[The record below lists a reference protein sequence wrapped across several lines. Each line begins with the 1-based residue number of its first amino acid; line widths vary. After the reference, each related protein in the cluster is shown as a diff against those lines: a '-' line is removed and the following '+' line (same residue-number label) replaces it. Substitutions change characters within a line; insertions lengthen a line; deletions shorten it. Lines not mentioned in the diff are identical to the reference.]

1 MNLLHIINKNMKNI
15 AIVAGGNSSEYEISL
30 KSASQIMSAV
40 DRQKFNPFLV
50 IIKGSKWIVKQEHK
64 HEIDI
69 DKNDF
74 SFTENGS
81 KTNFDCAYVTIHG
94 TPGEDGKLQGYFEM
108 IRLPYSTCDVL
119 TSALSFNK
127 FACKSYLATAG
138 ICMPK
143 GIQILKGEKIDAD
156 DVIKNL
162 GLPVFVKPNEG
173 GSSFGISKVKSA
185 NDLQTAVDE
194 AFEED
199 KSVIV
204 EEFIEGRELTCG
216 MIKIGETTMLFPVTE
231 IITQNDFFDYDA
243 KYNGQSQ
250 EITPAKISEEAT
262 HLVHDISSLI
272 YNKMRCKGLVRIDYI
287 YSRGKLYF
295 LEINIAPGMTAQSLV
310 PQQIQAAGETLTN
323 VITMQI
329 EDLLGNNSAKIY

>member
-1 MNLLHIINKNMKNI
+1 MKNI
-15 AIVAGGNSSEYEISL
+15 AIVAGGNSSEHEISL
-30 KSASQIMSAV
+30 KSAAQIMSAI
-40 DRQKFNPFLV
+40 DKQKFNPFLV
-50 IIKGSKWIVKQEHK
+50 VIKGSEWIVKQNDK
-64 HEIDI
+64 KEINI

-74 SFTENGS
+74 SFVDDGT
-81 KTNFDCAYVTIHG
+81 KIIFDCAYVTIHG

-108 IRLPYSTCDVL
+108 IQLPYSTCDVL

-143 GIQILKGEKIDAD
+143 GIQILKGEKIDVD
-156 DVIKNL
+156 DILRNL

-185 NDLQTAVDE
+185 NDLQAAVDE
-194 AFEED
+194 AFKED

-216 MIKIGETTMLFPVTE
+216 MMKTADRELLFPITE
-231 IITQNDFFDYDA
+231 IISKNEFFDYDA
-243 KYNGQSQ
+243 KYNGQSE
-250 EITPAKISEEAT
+250 EITPAKISEEAA
-262 HLVHDISSLI
+262 HLVHDVSSLI
-272 YNKMRCKGLVRIDYI
+272 YNKIRCKGLVRIDYI

-310 PQQIQAAGETLTN
+310 PQQICSMGETLTKI
-323 VITMQI
+323 ITLQI
-329 EDLLGNNSAKIY
+329 EDLLKKH

>member
-1 MNLLHIINKNMKNI
+1 MKNI
-15 AIVAGGNSSEYEISL
+15 AIVAGGNSSEHEISL
-30 KSASQIMSAV
+30 KSAAQIMLAI
-40 DRQKFNPFLV
+40 DKKKFTPFLV
-50 IIKGSKWIVKQEHK
+50 IIENTRWFVQYADNKEFDV
-64 HEIDI
+64 

-74 SFTENGS
+74 SFVENGN
-81 KTNFDCAYVTIHG
+81 KITFACAYIIIHG

-108 IRLPYSTCDVL
+108 LRMPYSTCDVL

-143 GIQILKGEKIDAD
+143 GVQLRKNEKYDAADILKT
-156 DVIKNL
+156 L

-173 GSSFGISKVKSA
+173 GSSFGISKVKTA
-185 NDLQTAVDE
+185 CDLQVAINK
-194 AFEED
+194 ALEED
-199 KSVIV
+199 KSVII

-216 MIKIGETTMLFPVTE
+216 IIKTGERTLLLPVTE
-231 IITQNDFFDYDA
+231 IITKNEFFDYDA
-243 KYNGQSQ
+243 KYNGQSH
-250 EITPAKISEEAT
+250 EITPAEISEEAT
-262 HLVHDISSLI
+262 HLVHDVSSFI
-272 YNKMRCKGLVRIDYI
+272 YDMLRCKGLVRIDYI

-310 PQQIQAAGETLTN
+310 PQQIAAYGETLEN

-329 EDLLGNNSAKIY
+329 DDLLKNKNQ

>member
-1 MNLLHIINKNMKNI
+1 MENMKNI
-15 AIVAGGNSSEYEISL
+15 AIIAGGNSSEHEISL
-30 KSASQIMSAV
+30 KSAEQIISAV

-50 IIKGSKWIVKQEHK
+50 VIKGSKWIVKQENK
-64 HEIDI
+64 VEINI

-74 SFTENGS
+74 SFIENGI
-81 KTNFDCAYVTIHG
+81 KTIFDCVYVTIHG
-94 TPGEDGKLQGYFEM
+94 TPGEDGKLQGYFDM
-108 IRLPYSTCDVL
+108 IQMPYSTCDVL

-143 GIQILKGEKIDAD
+143 GIQILKGEKIDTD
-156 DVIKNL
+156 SIVRNL

-185 NDLQTAVDE
+185 NDLQAAVDE
-194 AFEED
+194 AFKED

-216 MIKIGETTMLFPVTE
+216 MIKTNNRELLFPITE
-231 IITQNDFFDYDA
+231 IISQNEFFDYDA

-250 EITPAKISEEAT
+250 EITPANISEEAA
-262 HLVHDISSLI
+262 HLVHDVSSLI

-310 PQQIQAAGETLTN
+310 PQQICAMGETLTGI
-323 VITMQI
+323 ITLQL
-329 EDLLGNNSAKIY
+329 EDLLKHC

>member
-1 MNLLHIINKNMKNI
+1 MKNI
-15 AIVAGGNSSEYEISL
+15 AIIGGGNSSEHEISL
-30 KSASQIMSAV
+30 KSADQIMSAI

-50 IIKGSKWIVKQEHK
+50 VIKNSEWIVKQNNK
-64 HEIDI
+64 AEINI

-74 SFTENGS
+74 SFIDDGIKIT
-81 KTNFDCAYVTIHG
+81 FDCAYVTIHG
-94 TPGEDGKLQGYFEM
+94 TPGEDGKLQGYFDM

-143 GIQILKGEKIDAD
+143 AIQVLKGEKTDTD
-156 DVIKNL
+156 DIVRNI

-173 GSSFGISKVKSA
+173 GSSFGISKVKSE
-185 NDLQTAVDE
+185 NDLQAAVDK
-194 AFEED
+194 ALKED
-199 KSVIV
+199 KSVII

-216 MIKIGETTMLFPVTE
+216 MIKTSDKKLMFPITE
-231 IITQNDFFDYDA
+231 IISQNEFFDYDA
-243 KYNGQSQ
+243 KYNGQSE
-250 EITPAKISEEAT
+250 EITPANISEEAAQ
-262 HLVHDISSLI
+262 LVYDVSSLI
-272 YNKMRCKGLVRIDYI
+272 YDKMRCKGLVRIDYI

-295 LEINIAPGMTAQSLV
+295 LEINIAPGMTVQSLV
-310 PQQIQAAGETLTN
+310 PQQISTMGETLTN

-329 EDLLGNNSAKIY
+329 EDLLGNSATCM

>member
-1 MNLLHIINKNMKNI
+1 MKNI
-15 AIVAGGNSSEYEISL
+15 AIVAGGNSSEHEISL
-30 KSASQIMSAV
+30 KSAAQIMSAI
-40 DRQKFNPFLV
+40 DKKKFNPFLV
-50 IIKGSKWIVKQEHK
+50 IIEGTRWFVKHAYNK
-64 HEIDI
+64 EINI

-74 SFTENGS
+74 SFVNNGEKIS
-81 KTNFDCAYVTIHG
+81 FSCAYIIIHG

-108 IRLPYSTCDVL
+108 IRMPYSTCDVL

-143 GIQILKGEKIDAD
+143 GIQIRENEKYDTAD
-156 DVIKNL
+156 IVKTL

-173 GSSFGISKVKSA
+173 GSSFGINKVKVA
-185 NDLQTAVDE
+185 NNLQAAINE
-194 AFEED
+194 ALKED
-199 KSVIV
+199 KSVII

-216 MIKIGETTMLFPVTE
+216 IIKTSEKTLLLPVTE
-231 IITQNDFFDYDA
+231 VISKNEFFDYDA
-243 KYNGQSQ
+243 KYNGQSC
-250 EITPAKISEEAT
+250 EITPAEISEEAT
-262 HLVHDISSLI
+262 HLVHDVSSFI
-272 YNKMRCKGLVRIDYI
+272 YDMLRCKGLVRIDYI

-310 PQQIQAAGETLTN
+310 PQQITAYGETLEN

-329 EDLLGNNSAKIY
+329 DDLVESL

>member
-1 MNLLHIINKNMKNI
+1 MNDITQNI
-15 AIVAGGNSSEYEISL
+15 AIVAGGNSSEHEISL
-30 KSASQIMSAV
+30 KSAAQIMSAI
-40 DRQKFNPFLV
+40 DKKKFNPFLV
-50 IIKGSKWIVKQEHK
+50 VIKGTKWFVRRGDT
-64 HEIDI
+64 EIDI

-74 SFTENGS
+74 SFTENQI
-81 KTNFDCAYVTIHG
+81 KITFDCAYVTIHG
-94 TPGEDGKLQGYFEM
+94 TPGEDGKLQGYFDM
-108 IRLPYSTCDVL
+108 IRMPYSTCNVL

-143 GIQILKGEKIDAD
+143 GIQILKGEKIDIENI
-156 DVIKNL
+156 VKTL

-185 NDLQTAVDE
+185 NGLAAAVDE
-194 AFEED
+194 ALNED
-199 KSVIV
+199 NSVII

-216 MIKIGETTMLFPVTE
+216 LIKTDEKKLLLPVTE
-231 IITQNDFFDYDA
+231 IITQNEFFDYNA

-262 HLVHDISSLI
+262 HLVHDVSSLI
-272 YNKMRCKGLVRIDYI
+272 YDIMRCKGLVRIDYI

-310 PQQIQAAGETLTN
+310 PQQINAMGETLEN

-329 EDLLGNNSAKIY
+329 EDLLKNN

>member
-1 MNLLHIINKNMKNI
+1 MTQNI
-15 AIVAGGNSSEYEISL
+15 AIVAGGNSSEHEISL
-30 KSASQIMSAV
+30 KSAAQIMSAI
-40 DRQKFNPFLV
+40 DKKKFNPFLV
-50 IIKGSKWIVKQEHK
+50 VIKGTKWFVRRGDT
-64 HEIDI
+64 EIDI

-74 SFTENGS
+74 SFTENQI
-81 KTNFDCAYVTIHG
+81 KITFDCAYVTIHG
-94 TPGEDGKLQGYFEM
+94 TPGEDGKLQGYFDM
-108 IRLPYSTCDVL
+108 IRMPYSTCNVL

-143 GIQILKGEKIDAD
+143 GIQILKGEKIDIENI
-156 DVIKNL
+156 VKTL

-185 NDLQTAVDE
+185 NGLAAAVDE
-194 AFEED
+194 ALNED
-199 KSVIV
+199 NSVII

-216 MIKIGETTMLFPVTE
+216 LIKTDEKKLLLPVTE
-231 IITQNDFFDYDA
+231 IITQNEFFDYNA

-262 HLVHDISSLI
+262 HLVHDVSSLI
-272 YNKMRCKGLVRIDYI
+272 YDIMRCKGLVRIDYI

-310 PQQIQAAGETLTN
+310 PQQINAMGETLEN

-329 EDLLGNNSAKIY
+329 EDLLKNN

>member
-1 MNLLHIINKNMKNI
+1 MKNI
-15 AIVAGGNSSEYEISL
+15 AIVAGGNSSEHEISL
-30 KSASQIMSAV
+30 KSAAQIMSAI
-40 DRQKFNPFLV
+40 DKKKFNPFLV
-50 IIKGSKWIVKQEHK
+50 VIKGTKWFVQRGET
-64 HEIDI
+64 ETDI

-74 SFTENGS
+74 SFTENQN
-81 KTNFDCAYVTIHG
+81 KITFDCAYVIIHG
-94 TPGEDGKLQGYFEM
+94 TPGEDGKLQGYFDM
-108 IRLPYSTCDVL
+108 IRMPYSTCDVL
-119 TSALSFNK
+119 TAALSFNK

-143 GIQILKGEKIDAD
+143 GIQVLKGEKIDIENI
-156 DVIKNL
+156 VKTL

-185 NDLQTAVDE
+185 NGLLAAVDE
-194 AFEED
+194 ALKED
-199 KSVIV
+199 NSVII

-216 MIKIGETTMLFPVTE
+216 LIKTGDRELLLPVTE
-231 IITQNDFFDYDA
+231 IITQNEFFDYNA

-250 EITPAKISEEAT
+250 EITPAEISEEAT
-262 HLVHDISSLI
+262 HLVHDVSALI
-272 YNKMRCKGLVRIDYI
+272 YNFMRCKGLVRIDYI

-310 PQQIQAAGETLTN
+310 PQQINAMGESLEN

-329 EDLLGNNSAKIY
+329 EDLLKNN

>member
-1 MNLLHIINKNMKNI
+1 MTNKLNMKNI
-15 AIVAGGNSSEYEISL
+15 AIVAGGNSSEHEISL
-30 KSASQIMSAV
+30 KSANQIMSAI
-40 DRQKFNPFLV
+40 DKQKYNPFLIV
-50 IIKGSKWIVKQEHK
+50 IKGSEWIVRQNDKK
-64 HEIDI
+64 EINI

-74 SFTENGS
+74 SFIDGGT
-81 KTNFDCAYVTIHG
+81 KITFDCAYVTIHG

-156 DVIKNL
+156 DIVRNL

-185 NDLQTAVDE
+185 NDLQSAVDK
-194 AFEED
+194 AFKED
-199 KSVIV
+199 KSVII
-204 EEFIEGRELTCG
+204 EEFIEGLELTCG
-216 MIKIGETTMLFPVTE
+216 MMKTADKELLFPITE
-231 IITQNDFFDYDA
+231 IVSQNEFFDYDA
-243 KYNGQSQ
+243 KYNGQSK
-250 EITPAKISEEAT
+250 EITPANISEEVM
-262 HLVHDISSLI
+262 HLVYDVSSLI
-272 YNKMRCKGLVRIDYI
+272 YDKMQCKGLVRIDYI

-310 PQQIQAAGETLTN
+310 PQQICSMGETLTN
-323 VITMQI
+323 IITLQI
-329 EDLLGNNSAKIY
+329 EDLLKNHES